1 MSTIKIKQ
9 VKSKIRRPKNQK
21 STLEAL
27 GLKRIGHVVEH
38 KKTPSIEGM
47 IKKVKHLVTIIE
59 QIKMELSNL
68 TPHKGSIKSKKK
80 RIGRGQGSGKGGTA
94 TRGHKGAKSRSG
106 YSRKLGF
113 EGGQMPLQRRIPKF
127 GFKNINRVEYQ
138 PVNLDALQS
147 LVDNKKVKKKTID
160 INTLIENRLVGKN
173 DLVKILGRGDLSS
186 PIKVEAH
193 KFSETAKKAI
203 EKAGGEIKTI

>member
-1 MSTIKIKQ
+1 
-9 VKSKIRRPKNQK
+9 
-21 STLEAL
+21 
-27 GLKRIGHVVEH
+27 
-38 KKTPSIEGM
+38 
-47 IKKVKHLVTIIE
+47 
-59 QIKMELSNL
+59 MELSNL
-68 TPHKGSIKSKKK
+68 TPQKGSIKSKKK

-186 PIKVEAH
+186 PVKVEAH

-203 EKAGGEIKTI
+203 EKAGGEIKTM